1 VTQQE
6 RSDYLRKEV
15 IRLAP
20 WHLDI
25 EITPDLSTAAFLDAA
40 LTAEQSRS
48 SVSFLRPHEPWCAL
62 ITSIY
67 PNGLL
72 GRTVLDCACNCG
84 GYSLWMR
91 ELGGSG
97 GLAFDVR
104 ETWIEQARFL
114 QANRTR
120 PSDGIRFEVAELGD
134 LLTETDETFDVA
146 IFKGIFYHLPD
157 PIHSLRLVAA
167 HTRELLIV
175 NTAARLDLPDGMLV
189 ATRESV
195 TEPMSGV
202 HGLAWLPTGPK
213 VIAEILES
221 VGFPATR
228 VTLRLPGDEFEANLA
243 RIELIASRD
252 QSVFQDFDRS
262 PPPWIP
268 GAAPGTEPAAGPPT
282 EA

>member
-1 VTQQE
+1 VTQLE
-6 RSDYLRKEV
+6 GSEHLRREV

-20 WHLDI
+20 WHLDV
-25 EITPDLSTAAFLDAA
+25 EITPDLSTAAFLDVA
-40 LTAEQSRS
+40 LTAEQSRWK
-48 SVSFLRPHEPWCAL
+48 VTFLRPREHWTAL

-67 PNGLL
+67 PDGLG

-120 PSDGIRFEVAELGD
+120 PSDGIRFVVAELGD
-134 LLTETDETFDVA
+134 LLTEIDETFDIA

-189 ATRESV
+189 AARESV
-195 TEPMSGV
+195 TQPMSGV
-202 HGLAWLPTGPK
+202 HGQAWIPTGPR

-221 VGFPATR
+221 AGFPASR
-228 VTLRLPGDEFEANLA
+228 LTLRIPADEREGTMA
-243 RIELIASRD
+243 RIELIASRE
-252 QSVFQDFDRS
+252 QRVFQHFDRS
-262 PPPWIP
+262 PPAWIET
-268 GAAPGTEPAAGPPT
+268 AATSS
-282 EA
+282 